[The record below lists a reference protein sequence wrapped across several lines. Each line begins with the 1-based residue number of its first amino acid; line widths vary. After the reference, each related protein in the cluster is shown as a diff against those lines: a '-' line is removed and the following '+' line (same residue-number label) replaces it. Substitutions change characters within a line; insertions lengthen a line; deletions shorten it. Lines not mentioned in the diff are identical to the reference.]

1 MRPALLF
8 KSGARLRG
16 LPALRR
22 WQAEAV
28 LVALTCIAGT
38 GAARAQVILPP
49 MVPEAPPWN
58 AVKLFD
64 PRPFA
69 QQWDDS
75 DDDTVAP
82 EDTPVKTRQQPGY
95 EPVGVRNGPWM
106 FYPSVMAGAVY
117 DSNVFASNT
126 EKRSDIAAV
135 VHPSLRVE
143 SLWERHAAMLQAD
156 VSSYFYK
163 NNPGLNY
170 TNASLKGRGRYD
182 IAHDAQLLMSF
193 RGGHFNEEVGNVSSP
208 AGAIQPTP
216 YDLWSGDVTYR
227 KEFNRLIG
235 SVGVSFTSYD
245 FGSTRAQNGTI
256 INQDSRDGNIY
267 TVHGRLEYVV
277 SPNFGLF
284 TALEGNARDLR
295 GTPTQALSSSGIR
308 ALTGVD
314 MKLTNLVRGEFGIGY
329 ARQSFDSATIGTIEG
344 PAYRAQLTWSPTRM
358 LDVRFN
364 AEQIVTEASDTSAT
378 GVRADAL
385 QVALDYEFRRNVVLS
400 LGYTYE
406 LDKFFGQD
414 RHDTVSST
422 TAELKYLLNRHS
434 SIGLRHRYISRE
446 SSLPSFT
453 YDKHELGINVT
464 AQY

>member
-1 MRPALLF
+1 
-8 KSGARLRG
+8 
-16 LPALRR
+16 
-22 WQAEAV
+22 
-28 LVALTCIAGT
+28 
-38 GAARAQVILPP
+38 
-49 MVPEAPPWN
+49 
-58 AVKLFD
+58 
-64 PRPFA
+64 
-69 QQWDDS
+69 
-75 DDDTVAP
+75 
-82 EDTPVKTRQQPGY
+82 
-95 EPVGVRNGPWM
+95 
-106 FYPSVMAGAVY
+106 
-117 DSNVFASNT
+117 
-126 EKRSDIAAV
+126 
-135 VHPSLRVE
+135 
-143 SLWERHAAMLQAD
+143 

-163 NNPGLNY
+163 NNPGLDY

-182 IAHDAQLLMSF
+182 IAHDTQLLMSF
-193 RGGHFNEEVGNVSSP
+193 RGGHFNEEVGSVSSP
-208 AGAIQPTP
+208 AGAAQPTP

-227 KEFNRLIG
+227 KAFNRLIG

-245 FGSTRAQNGTI
+245 FGATRAQNGTI

-284 TALEGNARDLR
+284 TALEGNERDLR
-295 GTPTQALSSSGIR
+295 GTPTQALSSSGVR

-314 MKLTNLVRGEFGIGY
+314 VKLTNLVRGEFGVGY
-329 ARQSFDSATIGTIEG
+329 ARQAFDAATIGTIEG

-364 AEQIVTEASDTSAT
+364 AEQIVTEASDTSAS

-400 LGYTYE
+400 FGYTYE

-414 RHDTVSST
+414 RRDTVSST